1 MEESSKQLLLKDLC
15 ARIPYNVVG
24 KCEIDASYD
33 TSFDTV
39 FQTHKFNAEVYG
51 IKEDLLLV
59 TPLIEDNDDQT
70 YAEEEVADGVS
81 ILDFTPYLFPLS
93 SMTEEQEDKWYEVF
107 VDPLSKKLDRHTRQE
122 GLQLQADA
130 QAFGIEYLLKN
141 HFDIYGLIPMG
152 LALDATG
159 LNIY

>member
-1 MEESSKQLLLKDLC
+1 MTQEDKELLLNDLC
-15 ARIPYNVVG
+15 GRLSYGVIG
-24 KCEIDASYD
+24 RCEIDASYD
-33 TSFDTV
+33 TSFDTI
-39 FQTHKFNAEVYG
+39 FQTHKFNAVLYG
-51 IKEDLLLV
+51 IKEDLLFV
-59 TPLIEDNDDQT
+59 TPLIEDNDEQT
-70 YAEEEVADGVS
+70 FAEEEVADGVS

-93 SMTEEQEDKWYEVF
+93 SMTEEQEDEWYEVF

-141 HFDIYGLIPMG
+141 HFDYRGLIEKG
-152 LALDATG
+152 LAIDATG